1 MSIQSLTCLLHSH
14 WMLRGEPF
22 EKSLVHAIESV
33 VIDWCHQVRDVL
45 KKSSAEPLLA
55 GKNPWPLVEIGFWV
69 ARRADLES
77 VVDQV
82 GQGLGRGRGKG
93 VEWKGGWEGCG
104 GRGGGGEGGGGEG
117 GVEGQGRVEGEEGK

>member
-1 MSIQSLTCLLHSH
+1 MF
-14 WMLRGEPF
+14 RGEPF
-22 EKSLVHAIESV
+22 DKSLVHAIESV

-55 GKNPWPLVEIGFWV
+55 GKNPWPLVEIGFWI

-82 GQGLGRGRGKG
+82 GQGLGR
-93 VEWKGGWEGCG
+93 
-104 GRGGGGEGGGGEG
+104 EGGGWVCGGGVKGEG
-117 GVEGQGRVEGEEGK
+117 VVSCPACM

>member
-1 MSIQSLTCLLHSH
+1 
-14 WMLRGEPF
+14 MLRGEPF
-22 EKSLVHAIESV
+22 DKSLVHAIESV

-55 GKNPWPLVEIGFWV
+55 GKNPWPLVEIGFWI

-82 GQGLGRGRGKG
+82 GQRLGRGESG
-93 VEWKGGWEGCG
+93 E
-104 GRGGGGEGGGGEG
+104 GRGWRGGSEGGS
-117 GVEGQGRVEGEEGK
+117 